1 LKVRGLI
8 STKTGVALLR
18 QIEEAVAKK
27 LKGVVITSSPSP
39 IPKALMAKTRASVPE
54 AQPMAFFIPR

>member
-1 LKVRGLI
+1 VRGSI

-27 LKGVVITSSPSP
+27 LKGVVITSSPFP
-39 IPKALMAKTRASVPE
+39 IPKALTAKTRASVPE
-54 AQPMAFFIPR
+54 AQPTAFLIPR